1 MTLSK
6 KESESLKLSKLK
18 KIKKEQLEKNFFD
31 IEIRG
36 YDHYVFM
43 NAAGRAELVIDN
55 HWIKSP
61 IRNAVSKFNEEL
73 DRIDGLELKDFS
85 STELERFF

>member
-1 MTLSK
+1 MTLLK

-18 KIKKEQLEKNFFD
+18 KIKKEKLEKKFFD

-43 NAAGRAELVIDN
+43 NNDGRAELVIDN
-55 HWIKSP
+55 NWIKSP
-61 IRNAVSKFNEEL
+61 IRNAVLKFNEEL
-73 DRIDGLELKDFS
+73 DEIDGLELKDFS
-85 STELERFF
+85 S

>member
-1 MTLSK
+1 MTQLTK
-6 KESESLKLSKLK
+6 LRNLRKEN
-18 KIKKEQLEKNFFD
+18 LERNFYD
-31 IEIRG
+31 HQIRG

-55 HWIKSP
+55 HWIKDP

-73 DRIDGLELKDFS
+73 DKIDRLLIEDFS
-85 STELERFF
+85 FEEREKVV